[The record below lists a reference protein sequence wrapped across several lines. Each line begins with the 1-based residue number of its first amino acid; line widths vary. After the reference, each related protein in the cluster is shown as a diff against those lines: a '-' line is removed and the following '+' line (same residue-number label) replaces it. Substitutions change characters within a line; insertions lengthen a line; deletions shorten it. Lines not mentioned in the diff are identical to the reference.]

1 VQVLYDKGLANHIGL
16 EPCEGLRE
24 EADEKSVGARVGGV
38 SRRESCLS
46 RAPTLVGGRKATS
59 RSTEPRVL
67 LDLCAVRVPTR
78 GGCHGAASRCL
89 RLPMA
94 CWPRTYERIDRW
106 RNAGCGGKPA
116 RPGADRDGQ
125 RAFLPLDNVPAIP
138 TVSLDVVSLVASSC
152 GHYGGISSNT
162 IPRDALC
169 PPASPLFASWPW
181 PRHHVILVGTHAR
194 PVVHG
199 RGLPQGA
206 ETRHEIRPL
215 YPRLMD

>member
-152 GHYGGISSNT
+152 GHYRGYIEQHHSTGCAVPTRLSSFCLLAMASP
-162 IPRDALC
+162 PRDTRRNSR
-169 PPASPLFASWPW
+169 ASCRTR
-181 PRHHVILVGTHAR
+181 PR
-194 PVVHG
+194 PS
-199 RGLPQGA
+199 
-206 ETRHEIRPL
+206 TRSRNSS
-215 YPRLMD
+215 